1 MKIKGEIGQEILLSG
16 TIKKIFVDE
25 DGKVE
30 YDVNVSGSDFGIWRP
45 ASEIIFKTAKEVL
58 DEELT
63 PEELCEANATDCDR
77 SATDCDNTATAGDP
91 SGEFEPMPEEY
102 NDDLIPDSASGL
114 PVDDEWSRP
123 APKKRGRPRKATVD
137 DLIKRAKE

>member
-1 MKIKGEIGQEILLSG
+1 MKINGEIGQEILLSG

-30 YDVNVSGSDFGIWRP
+30 YDVKVSGSDFGIWRP
-45 ASEIIFKTAKEVL
+45 ASDIIFKTAKEVL
-58 DEELT
+58 DEELRD
-63 PEELCEANATDCDR
+63 EEICDINVTDCD
-77 SATDCDNTATAGDP
+77 SSETAGDP

-137 DLIKRAKE
+137 DLVSKAKEVNSP